1 MLIHLKKKKISH
13 KITGTGREKKNAKHH
28 QTINVPELSGRTLAT
43 FAALY
48 AWL

>member
-1 MLIHLKKKKISH
+1 MLINKKKKSAT
-13 KITGTGREKKNAKHH
+13 KLQAQVGKKNKHTKHH
-28 QTINVPELSGRTLAT
+28 QTINVPELSGRTWAT